1 MLYLNKKILNSCVLS
16 LSALMLFAG
25 CSAKNPPVE
34 KISNA
39 QSAISRASDNNAE
52 VYSPLEL
59 KIAKEKLDRAQEL
72 SKEKKYEDAAMLA
85 EEAKI
90 DARLA
95 EEKSRTKES
104 KKIANEIL
112 DSINALKAE
121 IKRLRN

>member
-1 MLYLNKKILNSCVLS
+1 MLYLDKKILNSCILS
-16 LSALMLFAG
+16 FSALLLFTG
-25 CSAKNPPVE
+25 CSSKNPPVE

-39 QSAISRASDNNAE
+39 QSAINRASDNKAE
-52 VYSPLEL
+52 VYAPLEL
-59 KIAKEKLDRAQEL
+59 KIAKEKLDRAKEL
-72 SKEKKYEDAAMLA
+72 SKDKKYEDAEMLA
-85 EEAKI
+85 EEAKA

-112 DSINALKAE
+112 ESINALKTE